1 MQTKEDLILKLF
13 AKKCSRAELKLLLQM
28 IREDGSVTPPKV
40 MDELF
45 QQIRDTETV
54 KEETFDRVWQK
65 VTDQT
70 ADLPQKSIRPRPLWP
85 QNRQWLGIAASVV
98 LVLASFFVIQYFQGE
113 SWVVQESIAGQ
124 IKTVTLP
131 DGSVVTLNG
140 NSSIRY
146 PKNWSDNPIRTV
158 QLEGEAYFK
167 VKNFGDGTTKFQ
179 VVTSDLTVEVLG
191 TSFNVI
197 SWEEET
203 SVFLEEGQV
212 NVKLDNSADR
222 EVSLEPGEVMRYS
235 AKGQILVPPKTVA
248 NQLEVSWKQGILE
261 FEETPLEDILHRLA
275 SPNNLS
281 YTILNEALSQRE
293 FTLRIPTE
301 DMAVALDLLSR
312 LTGTNIE
319 QVDNQL
325 VIQEKTSGKDDEK
338 E

>member
-1 MQTKEDLILKLF
+1 MQTKEELILKLF
-13 AKKCSRAELKLLLQM
+13 SKACSKAELKLLLEL
-28 IREDGSVTPPKV
+28 ISEDQSATPPKV

-45 QQIRDTETV
+45 QQIKGNEIV
-54 KEETFDRVWQK
+54 SKEAFDSVWEK

-70 ADLPQKSIRPRPLWP
+70 ADLQQKSIRPRPLWR
-85 QNRQWLGIAASVV
+85 QNRFFLRIAATLALV
-98 LVLASFFVIQYFQGE
+98 LVSLFVVQYFQSE
-113 SWVVQESIAGQ
+113 NWVVQQSIAGQ

-146 PKNWSDNPIRTV
+146 LQNWSADPIRTV
-158 QLEGEAYFK
+158 QLQGEAYFK

-191 TSFNVI
+191 TSFNVK
-197 SWEEET
+197 SWTEET
-203 SVFLEEGQV
+203 SVFLEEGQI
-212 NVKLDNSADR
+212 NIKLDNSADR
-222 EVSLEPGEVMRYS
+222 EVRLEPGEVMRYS
-235 AKGQILVPPKTVA
+235 TKEQRLVPPKIVA

-261 FEETPLEDILHRLA
+261 FEETPLEDILQRLT

-281 YTILNEALSQRE
+281 YTIVDEVLAKRE

-301 DMAVALDLLSR
+301 DLNVALNLLST

-319 QVDNQL
+319 QVDHLL
-325 VIQEKTSGKDDEK
+325 VIQEKTTDKD
-338 E
+338 